1 MQTVVTGKVWKFG
14 DRIST
19 DFMMPGS
26 RVLAN
31 PNMTRAEKAA
41 CCMEANRPGWATNEV
56 ESGDI
61 VVGEFTMATT
71 AGALTRDRV
80 GLDARNPD
88 MIHVVIPPFS
98 FTPPA
103 DTTEMTAYSYCNQH
117 GLWRS
122 EVIDV

>member
-1 MQTVVTGKVWKFG
+1 MVTYIGKTDTTFFGIDRKFV
-14 DRIST
+14 
-19 DFMMPGS
+19 GS
-26 RVLAN
+26 VNDAGNPEHPHLA
-31 PNMTRAEKAA
+31 
-41 CCMEANRPGWATNEV
+41 
-56 ESGDI
+56 GDI

-103 DTTEMTAYSYCNQH
+103 DRMH
-117 GLWRS
+117 
-122 EVIDV
+122 